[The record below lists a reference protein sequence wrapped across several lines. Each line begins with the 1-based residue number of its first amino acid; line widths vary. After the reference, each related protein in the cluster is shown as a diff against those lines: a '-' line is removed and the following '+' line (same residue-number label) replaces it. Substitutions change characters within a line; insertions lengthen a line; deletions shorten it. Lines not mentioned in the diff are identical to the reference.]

1 MFPYLTN
8 PDFLKPQIQPWVE
21 NKTTDYSSTLINLH
35 PKSVKS
41 SALVSQF
48 KFTNRHDSIEI
59 YPDSC
64 PKVLISLDSEK
75 PKAFLLGARDN
86 IGKLAIN
93 TEKEMFLVSLYS
105 FYGTKN
111 WKIDT
116 SDSFNQII
124 QLKDAMHETALLQDK
139 LYTATTLE
147 SRAHVFKQFYR
158 HYMTDY
164 NYNIGIAEHT
174 ALYLNTHYEMVHI
187 SDVVESIGYSRRHI
201 ENKFKEINGISP
213 KKYNN
218 IFRFQRA
225 LKLTLNGELSNT
237 DIAQKT
243 GYFDESHLIKDFNTY
258 THLSPKKITMK
269 Y

>member
-1 MFPYLTN
+1 MFSYLDN
-8 PDFLKPQIQPWVE
+8 NDFLKPQTQPWLE
-21 NKTTDYSSTLINLH
+21 RKTKDYSSSLIHLN
-35 PKSVKS
+35 PKSVKA
-41 SALVSQF
+41 SAMVSQF
-48 KFTNRHDSIEI
+48 RFTNKNDSLEI

-64 PKVLISLDSEK
+64 PKILISLDSEK

-86 IGKLAIN
+86 VGRLAIN
-93 TEKEMFLVSLYS
+93 TDSELFLASLYS

-111 WKIDT
+111 WKIET
-116 SDSFNQII
+116 AESFNQII
-124 QLKDAMHETALLQDK
+124 ELKDAMNDTSLLQDN
-139 LYTATTLE
+139 LFSAPTLE
-147 SRAHVFKQFYR
+147 EKIETFKDFYR
-158 HYMTDY
+158 DFMTDY
-164 NYNIGIAEHT
+164 NYDIGIAEHT
-174 ALYLNTHYEMVHI
+174 ALYLNTHYEMLNIPDLVD
-187 SDVVESIGYSRRHI
+187 SLGYSRRHI

-225 LKLTLNGELSNT
+225 LNLMLTEDLSNA

-258 THLSPKKITMK
+258 THLSPKKLATI